1 MMKQTKEKRTCIE
14 KQLCAPNFLASL
26 CVCQCV
32 CVFCLPACLPEWKIF
47 RSFGLLYIRV
57 CLDIR
62 AVFLFVCFLFFVF
75 FVFSFLSCF
84 VRLEGLFLY
93 VLFIFCVCVC
103 VFWFV
108 LFISNVCGG
117 WGARA
122 FSVQNGHTSCAFLY
136 FSPPPPFW
144 KWKRFF
150 RGWKSRRA
158 LITHAHPDE
167 IGFRSTRLRL
177 RDVSIFL
184 SFYF

>member
-1 MMKQTKEKRTCIE
+1 V
-14 KQLCAPNFLASL
+14 CAKFFGFSV
-26 CVCQCV
+26 CVCASV
-32 CVFCLPACLPEWKIF
+32 CVFSVCLPAWKTF

-62 AVFLFVCFLFFVF
+62 AVFLFVCFFVF
-75 FVFSFLSCF
+75 FCRVLLGWRDYSCMFFLFSA
-84 VRLEGLFLY
+84 
-93 VLFIFCVCVC
+93 CVC

-122 FSVQNGHTSCAFLY
+122 FSVQNGHTLCAFLY
-136 FSPPPPFW
+136 FFPPFW